1 MTGKAGAGKGS
12 GAGNNLGQTHPINIG
27 ANLYGVAACLA
38 FLRMIFIFEIHHR
51 YSIPTVVEL
60 CGSRV
65 NTTGNFCKGTPIN
78 AVQWVL
84 AIFDQPN

>member
-51 YSIPTVVEL
+51 YSIPTVVVL
-60 CGSRV
+60 CMWEQSQYYREFLQ
-65 NTTGNFCKGTPIN
+65 GNANKCCSMGFGH
-78 AVQWVL
+78 
-84 AIFDQPN
+84 F